1 MKNLFETKSHLK
13 LDLVFVEDL
22 YYYDRPLV
30 QQYKRNENN
39 FSYIAMVLEDTDDN
53 YSLWA
58 VFELNPKI
66 SRALIEELD
75 FENALSLRE
84 SILLANRYFVC
95 KSKYMDSLE
104 KEAVFIEVAL
114 SDLQLLSIP
123 NEGSYLKLE
132 HYLKWKSKN

>member
-1 MKNLFETKSHLK
+1 LKNLFETKSHLK

-30 QQYKRNENN
+30 QQYKRNENY

-132 HYLKWKSKN
+132 HYLKWESKN